1 MQNFESIINDSKQIK
16 LKDQEIGKRFSI
28 NLILKT
34 RSKYGENYLLYNKK
48 YNVVMY
54 ANAQIKGYVS
64 KMSTNL
70 KSKGDYY
77 YVDEK
82 LSDIIQFKIKNIVVD
97 EDQKTKVDIE
107 IIKNNRNNYTSEKI
121 PLSDDEKVETNIY
134 CKKPN
139 KEQKKTKNEKYV
151 LSSSSESEN

>member
-1 MQNFESIINDSKQIK
+1 MQFENIINESKQIK
-16 LKDQEIGKRFSI
+16 LKDQEIGKTFSI

-34 RSKYGENYLLYNKK
+34 KSKYGDNYLLYNKK

-70 KSKGDYY
+70 KSKGDYFY
-77 YVDEK
+77 ADEK
-82 LSDIIQFKIKNIVVD
+82 LSDIIQFKIKNIDVGD
-97 EDQKTKVDIE
+97 DQKVKVDIE
-107 IIKNNRNNYTSEKI
+107 IIKNNKNTYTSEKI

-134 CKKPN
+134 YKKSK
-139 KEQKKTKNEKYV
+139 KEQKKTKNDKYV
-151 LSSSSESEN
+151 LTSSSESEN

>member
-1 MQNFESIINDSKQIK
+1 MQFESIINESKQIK
-16 LKDQEIGKRFSI
+16 LKYQEIGKTFSI

-34 RSKYGENYLLYNKK
+34 KSKYGDNYLLYNKK

-77 YVDEK
+77 YVDEN
-82 LSDIIQFKIKNIVVD
+82 LSDVIQFKIKNIVVD
-97 EDQKTKVDIE
+97 EDQK
-107 IIKNNRNNYTSEKI
+107 
-121 PLSDDEKVETNIY
+121 
-134 CKKPN
+134 N
-139 KEQKKTKNEKYV
+139 KSRY
-151 LSSSSESEN
+151 